1 LSNLIELDISN
12 TKMGDKNA
20 KAFLTA
26 VLNPV
31 QLV

>member
-1 LSNLIELDISN
+1 LVELDISN

-20 KAFLTA
+20 KFFLSA

-31 QLV
+31 